1 MHGALVCLHT
11 SSLPVY
17 QTGAAFTESVK
28 GVNVQLFFLCLS
40 LFLYGMVRAGQRGP
54 AEEERVIGPL
64 LSEGFLCALPHFH
77 SKRAVFTKASHF

>member
-28 GVNVQLFFLCLS
+28 GVNVQLFFSVSLSLCLRDGEGRS
-40 LFLYGMVRAGQRGP
+40 ARASGRRKGDLSSVVR
-54 AEEERVIGPL
+54 
-64 LSEGFLCALPHFH
+64 GFSVCSTSFH